1 MPGAFLLMRHRLGKS
16 LEFAD
21 EDRLTLALP
30 RGLSV
35 RADTQSLADS
45 VLGVRALQAFDLAAA
60 AFPIYRE
67 LRFAVRRNLE
77 DVFDDLA
84 TYAGARAQR
93 LSAGSLVLQG
103 EGFVASASAR
113 RKSDYTSG
121 SLSIWAVSL
130 ARAQEV
136 SATFSRITG
145 EQRIEEAMFT
155 IDWHFHSAHMGL
167 SNVSF
172 EEVADPAPLD
182 AAYPMLSDGVAAFIE
197 RFLGA
202 PETILILQG
211 SPGTGKTRLVRAILA
226 ALSRRKRENAKVL
239 YTSDKKALESD
250 ELYVE
255 FLTGDHDAFVVE
267 DADHLLGS
275 RANGNVDL
283 HRFLTVADGVVRA
296 MGRKIIF
303 TTNLHNIGDI
313 DEALIRP
320 GRCFAVTRTRALNR
334 AEAFRLLQDM
344 KTLPPEQVA
353 VVLGA
358 TFPSS
363 VGSATVAALYRAIEA
378 ALRHTSAN

>member
-1 MPGAFLLMRHRLGKS
+1 MPGAFLLMRHRLGNT
-16 LEFAD
+16 LELAD
-21 EDRLTLALP
+21 EDRLALALP

-35 RADTQSLADS
+35 RADAQALADS
-45 VLGVRALQAFDLAAA
+45 VLGVRALQAFDLSAA

-67 LRFAVRRNLE
+67 LRFAVRRSLE
-77 DVFDDLA
+77 EVFDDLA
-84 TYAGARAQR
+84 SHSGARAHR

-103 EGFVASASAR
+103 EGFVASALAR

-121 SLSIWAVSL
+121 SLSIWASSL
-130 ARAQEV
+130 ARALEV
-136 SATFSRITG
+136 SAKFSQITG

-155 IDWHFHSAHMGL
+155 IDWHFHSSHMGL

-182 AAYPMLSDGVAAFIE
+182 AAYPMLADGVTAYIE

-211 SPGTGKTRLVRAILA
+211 PPGTGKTRLVRAILA
-226 ALSRRKRENAKVL
+226 ALTRRKGENAKVL

-320 GRCFAVTRTRALNR
+320 GRCFAVVRTRALVR
-334 AEAFRLLQDM
+334 EEASRLLQAM
-344 KTLPPEQVA
+344 QTLSPEHTDA
-353 VVLGA
+353 VLGA
-358 TFPSS
+358 AFPSS
-363 VGSATVAALYRAIEA
+363 ASSATVAALYRAVDA
-378 ALRHTSAN
+378 TLRHTPAS